1 MSDTMRV
8 LTEEAIKMRKF
19 PDITFTHGPTGR
31 RATFI
36 QAIFAQRPEKVKV
49 RISGSAGP
57 FRPLRHGPRHGP
69 VLRSATSGAKYAPL

>member
-1 MSDTMRV
+1 VSDTMRV

-36 QAIFAQRPEKVKV
+36 HGLDVWEILGVSAYPPKKVQ
-49 RISGSAGP
+49 
-57 FRPLRHGPRHGP
+57 
-69 VLRSATSGAKYAPL
+69 

>member
-36 QAIFAQRPEKVKV
+36 HGLDVWEILGV
-49 RISGSAGP
+49 SAY
-57 FRPLRHGPRHGP
+57 P
-69 VLRSATSGAKYAPL
+69 VLGKDMLHSYPSVYMPAAGTAERGACVPRG